1 MYLSWMNII
10 NKFNESNIEKLFL
23 DLIKDI
29 ENYNE

>member
-23 DLIKDI
+23 DLIKNI